1 MRTNRTA
8 IDQLTPQRADA
19 RIIRHTP
26 PRMPAPPRRP
36 TPSAARSSPSI
47 RPTSSKSSNV
57 PVGAAWPLDFCLL
70 WLLADAEF
78 RRIRGLLYN
87 HNACIV
93 LERRAAIDAEIS
105 EKHSTPAQRRFDAH
119 QCVLGFWGRRG
130 ARGGFWPKHEHAS
143 RSRRQLHRAMG
154 GAMQRHA
161 PQPIKIPLATPVHRR
176 LLLGSALARDPI
188 AFAPGTSQAIALKKR
203 DAHRKAGARP

>member
-130 ARGGFWPKHEHAS
+130 ARGGSGQNMSTRHDRAANSTEPWGAQCSDTLLSQLKF
-143 RSRRQLHRAMG
+143 RSRRPFI
-154 GAMQRHA
+154 GACSSGRHSHA
-161 PQPIKIPLATPVHRR
+161 IPLLLRR
-176 LLLGSALARDPI
+176 EPPKLS
-188 AFAPGTSQAIALKKR
+188 
-203 DAHRKAGARP
+203 H